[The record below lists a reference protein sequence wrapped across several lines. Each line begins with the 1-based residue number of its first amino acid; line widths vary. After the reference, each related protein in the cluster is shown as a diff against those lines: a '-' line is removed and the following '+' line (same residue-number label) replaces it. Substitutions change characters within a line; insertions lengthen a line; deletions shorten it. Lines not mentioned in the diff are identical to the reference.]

1 MTAPRQPVVQNCRQ
15 VKRYIGARP
24 PEALHV
30 DSLRQ
35 QTFWGMAAGGC
46 NFLPGFE
53 TFLQPPR
60 TW

>member
-15 VKRYIGARP
+15 VKRYIGVRP
-24 PEALHV
+24 PEASHV

-35 QTFWGMAAGGC
+35 QTFWGTAARGR

-53 TFLQPPR
+53 TFLAPPR
-60 TW
+60 IW